1 MTVRYNLI
9 VVGGGAFICVS
20 DPSIVAAVFR
30 TGVSPLK
37 PPPVPSLTSSSMP
50 KNTPTPSR
58 PP

>member
-1 MTVRYNLI
+1 MNVRYNLI
-9 VVGGGAFICVS
+9 VVGAGAFICVS
-20 DPSIVAAVFR
+20 DPSIVAAAFR
-30 TGVSPLK
+30 TGAPPLK